1 MKHKLNKYA
10 SDLVDTLE
18 DMDQRDE
25 FRELQEMYDTFEDSM
40 ALHCAKTYPGCDVTT
55 WNYDEDYDDWE
66 EKIQDI
72 LDYICGRTVLDC
84 NMITLRDVL
93 MITIVTKKDM

>member
-10 SDLVDTLE
+10 SDLVDSLE

-40 ALHCAKTYPGCDVTT
+40 ALHCEKIYPGCDVTT